1 MNKILRLVFRNRYQ
15 CAIAIYFETMYVK
28 FSWKWSIHN
37 QNYQTMSF
45 LSATRRSSYPGSVRN
60 CTVYGYCTRKLV
72 LMSAC
77 FDNMLRIMYGYIY
90 CRN

>member
-1 MNKILRLVFRNRYQ
+1 MRDCYLFRNNVREIFLEMVNTQ
-15 CAIAIYFETMYVK
+15 SKLSNNV
-28 FSWKWSIHN
+28 
-37 QNYQTMSF
+37 
-45 LSATRRSSYPGSVRN
+45 LSATRRSSYPGSVRT